1 MNKLI
6 LFILLLTIAAC
17 NTTTDKEQLQKQ
29 ISDYKKEVHDIN
41 AKIESL
47 EKELD
52 ALNEDVDQF
61 KVPVTIKEVLPEDF
75 NHYFEVSG
83 SVEAINEAYISP
95 ETSGQIKKIYVK
107 EGDVVV
113 KGQLLAQ
120 LNTDITSN
128 SIKELESSLDHAN
141 TVYEK
146 QKRLWDKGIGSEIQY
161 LNVKNGKESI
171 EAKLETVKAQQEMSM
186 IRSPV
191 NGIVDKLDKKVGELA
206 MPGMLLMQVVN
217 LNQLYVNADVSEAY
231 LASIKEGD
239 MVLLNFPVYP
249 DIEMEVPVYRTG
261 NVINPQNRSF
271 NVKLKINNTGNMLKP
286 NILAVMKIND
296 FSSDEALVVPSKII
310 KQDINGKYLYVLNN
324 NDNNKYAHKVYVSTG
339 KSYQNQTVI
348 TNGVNAGDKVIVSG
362 YNQVSD
368 GTEVSQNV

>member
-161 LNVKNGKESI
+161 LNAKNGKESI

-348 TNGVNAGDKVIVSG
+348 TNGVNAGDTSH
-362 YNQVSD
+362 
-368 GTEVSQNV
+368 

>member
-161 LNVKNGKESI
+161 LNAKNGKESI